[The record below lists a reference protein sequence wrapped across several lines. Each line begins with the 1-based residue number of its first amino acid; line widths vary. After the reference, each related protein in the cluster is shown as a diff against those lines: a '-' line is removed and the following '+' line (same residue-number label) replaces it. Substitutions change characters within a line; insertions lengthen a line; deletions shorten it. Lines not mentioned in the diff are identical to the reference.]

1 MTANPASTRILNA
14 LALSFLLGLPALA
27 GTPPERPKL
36 VVGIVVDQMRHDFL
50 YRYWSYY
57 GKGGIRRLIEK
68 GYSFEQCHYPYAP
81 TVTGPGHASIYTG
94 STPAFHGIAGNHWKN
109 RTNGKDIYCTDDS
122 TVTGLGTTGENGRMS
137 PKNLLATTIGD
148 ELKYA
153 SRGRSKVIGISLKDR
168 GSILPA
174 GHAADAAYWF
184 DTKTGNWISSSH
196 YMPALPAWVQ
206 EFNKTHSIDQ
216 YVKKP
221 WAPLLP
227 SSLMEDG
234 AGPDSSTFE
243 GQLAPG
249 AGTHMPVDIPKFFKG
264 DYGLVYGSGHGIHA
278 TTDFVL
284 AALDQEK
291 LGQHLGETDM
301 LCVSYSSTDAVGH
314 NFGPDSW
321 EVMDTYLRLDRDIEL
336 LLKTLDQK
344 LGSGQYMV
352 FLSADHGVAET
363 PGIAAAHKLP
373 AGRFSMKEALEAVN
387 ASLAE
392 RFGPDVITAG
402 AQGEQIY
409 LNRALL
415 KEKKI
420 SLDEAAA
427 LGAEA
432 IRSLPWVQNAWGGW
446 ALRAAAVADPFARRV
461 AMGCH
466 PDRSGDIFVQAKP
479 GYIEANRDRGTTHS
493 SAYAYDTHVPM
504 VFFGWGVRKG
514 ESHEPS
520 EITDIA
526 PTVCDMLKIQ
536 MPSAAVGRS
545 RQPADWR

>member
-1 MTANPASTRILNA
+1 MTANPVSGRILKGLA
-14 LALSFLLGLPALA
+14 LALFLSVSAWA
-27 GTPPERPKL
+27 GNPPERPKL
-36 VVGIVVDQMRHDFL
+36 VVGIVVDQMRYDFL
-50 YRYWSYY
+50 YRYWPYY
-57 GKGGIRRLIEK
+57 GKGGIKRLIEK
-68 GYSFEQCHYPYAP
+68 GFSFEQCHYPYAP
-81 TVTGPGHASIYTG
+81 TVTAPGHASIYTG
-94 STPAFHGIAGNHWKN
+94 STPAFHGIADNDWYIRGM
-109 RTNGKDIYCTDDS
+109 GKHTYCTADS
-122 TVTGLGTTGENGRMS
+122 TVKGLGTTSSKGTMS
-137 PKNLLATTIGD
+137 PKNLLSTTIGD

-153 SRGRSKVIGISLKDR
+153 SRGRSKVISIALKDR
-168 GSILPA
+168 GSILPG

-184 DTKTGNWISSSH
+184 ETKTGNWISSSH

-206 EFNKTHSIDQ
+206 EFNKAHSVDQ
-216 YVKKP
+216 YVKKS

-234 AGPDSSTFE
+234 AGPDSSAFE
-243 GQLAPG
+243 GQLVQG

-284 AALDQEK
+284 AALEEEK

-321 EVMDTYLRLDRDIEL
+321 EVMDTYLRLDRDLEKL
-336 LLKTLDQK
+336 LDALDKQVGLKNILI
-344 LGSGQYMV
+344 
-352 FLSADHGVAET
+352 FLSADHGVAEV
-363 PGIAAAHKLP
+363 PAIAVEHKLP
-373 AGRFSMKEALEAVN
+373 GGGFSMKDVSAAVK
-387 ASLAE
+387 ARLSE
-392 RFGPDVITAG
+392 RFGEGNWVEG
-402 AQGEQIY
+402 VQREQIY
-409 LNRALL
+409 LNRTLL
-415 KEKKI
+415 KERHY

-432 IRSLPWVQNAWGGW
+432 IRALPFIHNAWAGW
-446 ALRAAAVADPFARRV
+446 ALKAAAVSDPFARRL
-461 AMGCH
+461 ALGCH
-466 PDRSGDIFVQAKP
+466 PERSGDIFLQAKS
-479 GYIEANRDRGTTHS
+479 GYIEKRGEGTTHS

-536 MPSAAVGRS
+536 MPSATVGRS